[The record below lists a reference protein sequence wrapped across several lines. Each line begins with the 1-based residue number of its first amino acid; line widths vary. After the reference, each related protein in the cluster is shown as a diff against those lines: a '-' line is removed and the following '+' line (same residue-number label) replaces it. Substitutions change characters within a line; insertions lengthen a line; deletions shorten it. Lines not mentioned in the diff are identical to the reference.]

1 MKKLVKSITYIISIM
16 DEIDLKDKEI
26 IYLKEEPDFK
36 TIQKIVEGYF
46 ALIPLQNGK
55 MMFVNE
61 EGELKNLKINKEAS
75 KIMKCTIYGRVLIIG

>member
-1 MKKLVKSITYIISIM
+1 M
-16 DEIDLKDKEI
+16 DQIDLKDKEI

-46 ALIPLQNGK
+46 ALIPLKDGK

-75 KIMKCTIYGRVLIIG
+75 KIMKFTIYGRVLIVG

>member
-1 MKKLVKSITYIISIM
+1 MEEL
-16 DEIDLKDKEI
+16 DLKDKEI
-26 IYLKEEPDFK
+26 VYLKEEPDFK

>member
-1 MKKLVKSITYIISIM
+1 M
-16 DEIDLKDKEI
+16 DQIDLKDKEI

-55 MMFVNE
+55 MMFVNNE
-61 EGELKNLKINKEAS
+61 
-75 KIMKCTIYGRVLIIG
+75 MIYGRVLRTSKILLK